1 MIPSVLL
8 ESQLTNSEKTQLS
21 NADERLIHIV
31 GMYKCGTSWL
41 AHVLAAHPEV
51 IAWRE
56 FDIIRAVYKNR
67 HAPIAN
73 RLINRLLRRLS
84 LPPRQE
90 PRQRLALK
98 QREDVM
104 RGLFCGRGLIPMMGE
119 EKRLAAD
126 ALDFSDSAQFLDQLI
141 ALGEYKVQS
150 GDTPLLA
157 PQNFSNTLGI
167 VNSRRKDLLRFIE
180 QVRDTNDLSQVPNFY
195 FEYLQGQ
202 CLPGTPVVLKA
213 ADQIMCLDQLQASS
227 PLSTKIVIMRDGR
240 DAAISALHFGELMK
254 KWDAPW
260 QAKPL
265 NYHDRLRGWAIRA
278 SALAHQCAQH
288 DILVLRYEDLQRDF
302 TATCRALFRR
312 LGISSENELIDSIYA
327 QTNFSAVTGGRQPGQ
342 AAEDIVRKGM
352 IGEWKETLSPAEAR
366 EAWQIAHIELARF
379 GYTES
384 GEYQKSALCNLVT
397 LD

>member
-1 MIPSVLL
+1 
-8 ESQLTNSEKTQLS
+8 
-21 NADERLIHIV
+21 
-31 GMYKCGTSWL
+31 MYKCGTSWL

-56 FDIIRAVYKNR
+56 FDIIRAVYENR
-67 HAPIAN
+67 HGPVPS
-73 RLINRLLRRLS
+73 RVLNRLLRFLG
-84 LPPRQE
+84 LPPREAPQQQLSL
-90 PRQRLALK
+90 RQHD
-98 QREDVM
+98 DVM
-104 RGLFCGRGLIPMMGE
+104 RELFCGRGWIPIMGE
-119 EKRLAAD
+119 DSRVAAD
-126 ALDFSDSAQFLDQLI
+126 ALDFSNSDQFLDQLI
-141 ALGEYKVQS
+141 ALGEYQLQS
-150 GDTPLLA
+150 DDAPLLE

-180 QVRDTNDLSQVPNFY
+180 QVRDTSDLSRVPNFY

-202 CLPGTPVVLKA
+202 CRPGTPIVLKA

-260 QAKPL
+260 QGKPL
-265 NYHDRLRGWAIRA
+265 SYHDRLRGWATRA

-302 TATCRALFRR
+302 TGTCRALFSR
-312 LGISSENELIDSIYA
+312 LGISSNDELIDSIYA
-327 QTNFSAVTGGRQPGQ
+327 QTNFAAVTGGRQPGQ
-342 AAEDIVRKGM
+342 AAENVVRKGV

-366 EAWQIAHIELARF
+366 EAWRIAHIELTRF

-384 GEYQKSALCNLVT
+384 GEYEKSALCNLATV
-397 LD
+397 D